1 MADPETAAQEGSI
14 TLEPKMVR
22 LIRVMRL
29 MKLLKVLR
37 ASRILGRL
45 SKNFTVS
52 FGMQTVLKSGLTTV
66 VAMHW
71 SACAIRLVSDGERSG
86 CNEEC
91 FMGNFYKSCEG
102 CNCFDDTNRD
112 MAGNQMV
119 TSRGAD
125 LNDWYASNEVLY
137 EQYKTKEGGF
147 DVGIEQGDCFNGYLQ
162 NRNLKDDLYNYT
174 YYQSLKVC
182 MRQCKPKNWL
192 DTYGFGW
199 TGNPANRGDWF
210 VQYVAAL
217 YWSIVVLKGTDF
229 QSINVS
235 EYTLSV
241 ILMIIGGGIYAMM
254 IGDVANVIANLDE
267 AGNEYKKVMDNLNTY
282 MNGNHFD
289 DELKIKLRSYFQHC
303 KSLFANEYHRDTLKK
318 MSPVLRGE
326 VANHEN
332 GGWVVQ
338 IPFFARAP
346 RKELRELITEI
357 SMVMMPEVYVPSDII
372 VAKGSMNKQMF
383 VVDKGMAVMNVP
395 NTMPSFMSVG
405 AVFGEDII
413 IKTLTDNV
421 QQRKWQVTAM
431 TYVDCHTLEAQKL
444 LIVLTS
450 GSFPDTYKSVR
461 RTGLKLLLRTHF
473 PPFLKKHMNNPN
485 ITSLHDLVEEMAG
498 GAREVD
504 VAVEQRVEEGAVV
517 MAGLKPEEMTQIMRR
532 FDSYVRAQRDMEKFV
547 HQVN

>member
-1 MADPETAAQEGSI
+1 
-14 TLEPKMVR
+14 
-22 LIRVMRL
+22 
-29 MKLLKVLR
+29 MKLMRVLR

-45 SKNFTVS
+45 SKKFTVS
-52 FGMQTVLKSGLTTV
+52 FGMQTVIKSLVMTII
-66 VAMHW
+66 AMHW
-71 SACAIRLVSDGERSG
+71 SACAIRLVSDMERST
-86 CNEEC
+86 CRREC
-91 FMGNFYKSCEG
+91 FITNFYKACSECG
-102 CNCFDDTNRD
+102 CLDDLDKVAVGYQRIETRGKLDGAIQYNDVYAWYDEPAQKYGSSMDENGNLVNRI
-112 MAGNQMV
+112 
-119 TSRGAD
+119 
-125 LNDWYASNEVLY
+125 Y
-137 EQYKTKEGGF
+137 
-147 DVGIEQGDCFNGYLQ
+147 QGDCFNGFVQ
-162 NRNLKDDLYNYT
+162 NRNYKDDLHNFT
-174 YYQSLKVC
+174 YYESLKIC
-182 MRQCKPKNWL
+182 MHECKNKNWL

-199 TGNPANRGDWF
+199 TGNPVYVAEPAI
-210 VQYVAAL
+210 QYIAAL

-338 IPFFARAP
+338 IPFFAKAP

-357 SMVMMPEVYVPSDII
+357 SMVMLPEVYVPSDVI
-372 VAKGSMNKQMF
+372 VSKGSMNKQMF

-395 NTMPSFMSVG
+395 NAMPQFLSIG

-450 GSFPDTYKSVR
+450 GSFPETYKSVR

-547 HQVN
+547 HQVWATLALRLFFVRSSPAKS